1 MRKRKYTTMPYLTTV
16 NQQTYRIETDEEL
29 HSITLDGTAHT
40 LDWRQLA
47 PLAADA
53 KGNIAIGG
61 QYSLLINGVSYDIFA
76 RRIVKPDEK
85 ESQTYEVLLGNRR
98 FEIKVE
104 DERATLLAGLAKGA
118 ATSGA
123 ATIYAP
129 MPGLVVGIPVEV
141 GHTVNAGQP
150 VLILEAMKMENDL
163 TAPITGTVKEV
174 RVSKGQTVE
183 QGAALVVIAAQEE

>member
-1 MRKRKYTTMPYLTTV
+1 MPYLATV
-16 NQQTYRIETDEEL
+16 NKQTYRIETDEEL
-29 HSITLDGTAHT
+29 HSITLDGTAHA

-47 PLAADA
+47 SLATDA
-53 KGNIAIGG
+53 KGGIAIGG
-61 QYSLLINGVSYDIFA
+61 QYSLLINGVSYEIFA

-118 ATSGA
+118 TASGT

-129 MPGLVVGIPVEV
+129 MPGLVVGVPIEV
-141 GHTVNAGQP
+141 GHAVNAGQP

-163 TAPITGTVKEV
+163 TAPITGTIKEV

>member
-1 MRKRKYTTMPYLTTV
+1 MPYLATV
-16 NQQTYRIETDEEL
+16 KQQTYRIETDEEQ
-29 HSITLDGTAHT
+29 HNITLDGTTHA
-40 LDWRQLA
+40 LDCRQLA

-53 KGNIAIGG
+53 KGHVGIGG

-76 RRIVKPDEK
+76 RRILKPDEK
-85 ESQTYEVLLGNRR
+85 ESQSYEVLIGNQR

-104 DERATLLAGLAKGA
+104 DERAKLLAGLIRGA
-118 ATSGA
+118 TTSSA

-129 MPGLVVGIPVEV
+129 MPGLVAGVPVEV

-183 QGAALVVIAAQEE
+183 QGAALIVIAAQEE